1 MSSKNDRD
9 RRGSTR
15 QNKENKRVEN
25 SEQQVSDNCI
35 VFPLSKDVLLGR
47 GRNHFFHPGN
57 RQFREVVGMN
67 YGAYLN
73 AETKSQKS
81 IIVNKIVNEA
91 LAQGARFLEQDS
103 NSKLWYDIGVK
114 RVRDKVRG
122 TQLRFLI
129 TKCSTVVSKSQV
141 TTLDFGQV
149 GHALR
154 DASSDKNQSIR
165 SIHLDL
171 IQRTMLEPEPARHD
185 NSSATDLPDLSIVY
199 TSTALSSLIRR
210 ESPGIV
216 ATSNKNEGIDR
227 DSEYQV
233 TKSHDE
239 IDDQSNN
246 EHEGYSSSSVASL
259 NPSVL
264 RILPSSKE
272 LSAKGILYQTKD
284 CGTSEE
290 IKNLS
295 KRKSSSRLSS
305 GSILDACLDVI
316 NEMNGDELD
325 ECLEAAGSK
334 LH

>member
-1 MSSKNDRD
+1 L
-9 RRGSTR
+9 
-15 QNKENKRVEN
+15 
-25 SEQQVSDNCI
+25 
-35 VFPLSKDVLLGR
+35 FFLLSKDVLLGR

-67 YGAYLN
+67 YGAYLY

-81 IIVNKIVNEA
+81 IIVNKIVNESVSTGCRDFWNKTA
-91 LAQGARFLEQDS
+91 IRNYGTS
-103 NSKLWYDIGVK
+103 IGVK

-129 TKCSTVVSKSQV
+129 TKCCTVVSKSQV

-149 GHALR
+149 GQSLR

-239 IDDQSNN
+239 I
-246 EHEGYSSSSVASL
+246 
-259 NPSVL
+259 
-264 RILPSSKE
+264 
-272 LSAKGILYQTKD
+272 
-284 CGTSEE
+284 
-290 IKNLS
+290 
-295 KRKSSSRLSS
+295 
-305 GSILDACLDVI
+305 
-316 NEMNGDELD
+316 
-325 ECLEAAGSK
+325 EAIRN
-334 LH
+334 